1 MECIRHEILNNFQA
15 ANLYFFQSFRYNV
28 TYEEVWETQPGKP
41 SAWVT
46 WRPSDHWKN
55 LTGMVW
61 THINFIRTF
70 QVTLLAGITWR
81 GRGRRKTSERL
92 SDTLRLLVASRQWHS
107 LHGGIF
113 LENFQKGGGGGV
125 VYRPAWHWSKMLF
138 FASVFRSGFRKF
150 YLIYNTFF
158 GTFKSASVTEHQ
170 HSWNLPELVITSPS
184 VLFILGY
191 AKRNI
196 LIRLSLKLYP
206 ILDDED
212 YSLHLFSDQ
221 KLKTVTI

>member
-1 MECIRHEILNNFQA
+1 MWKSAERSVYVMKYLTIFKPLI
-15 ANLYFFQSFRYNV
+15 YISFSLSDTMSLMKR
-28 TYEEVWETQPGKP
+28 WETQPGKP

-46 WRPSDHWKN
+46 WRPSDQLKN

-113 LENFQKGGGGGV
+113 LENFQKGGGGGWCTAPPDTDQKCYFSHQFSDLV
-125 VYRPAWHWSKMLF
+125 LESFTWSTTLF
-138 FASVFRSGFRKF
+138 
-150 YLIYNTFF
+150 
-158 GTFKSASVTEHQ
+158 
-170 HSWNLPELVITSPS
+170 LV
-184 VLFILGY
+184 L
-191 AKRNI
+191 
-196 LIRLSLKLYP
+196 LSL
-206 ILDDED
+206 
-212 YSLHLFSDQ
+212 HR
-221 KLKTVTI
+221 

>member
-1 MECIRHEILNNFQA
+1 MKVCRMECIRHEILNNFQA

-46 WRPSDHWKN
+46 WRPSDQLKN

-81 GRGRRKTSERL
+81 GSGRRKTSERL

-113 LENFQKGGGGGV
+113 LENFQKGGGGCTAPPDTDQKC
-125 VYRPAWHWSKMLF
+125 YFSR
-138 FASVFRSGFRKF
+138 
-150 YLIYNTFF
+150 
-158 GTFKSASVTEHQ
+158 Q
-170 HSWNLPELVITSPS
+170 
-184 VLFILGY
+184 
-191 AKRNI
+191 
-196 LIRLSLKLYP
+196 
-206 ILDDED
+206 
-212 YSLHLFSDQ
+212 FSDQ
-221 KLKTVTI
+221 VLESFTWSTTLFLVLLSLYR

>member
-1 MECIRHEILNNFQA
+1 MQCIRHEILNNFQA
-15 ANLYFFQSFRYNV
+15 ANLYFFQSFMKR
-28 TYEEVWETQPGKP
+28 WETQPGKP

-46 WRPSDHWKN
+46 WRPSDQLKN

-70 QVTLLAGITWR
+70 QVTLLEGITWR

-92 SDTLRLLVASRQWHS
+92 SDTLIVSGIPSVALPPRRDIPWK
-107 LHGGIF
+107 LP
-113 LENFQKGGGGGV
+113 ERGGG

-150 YLIYNTFF
+150 YLFPTIFF

-170 HSWNLPELVITSPS
+170 HS
-184 VLFILGY
+184 
-191 AKRNI
+191 
-196 LIRLSLKLYP
+196 
-206 ILDDED
+206 
-212 YSLHLFSDQ
+212 
-221 KLKTVTI
+221 

>member
-1 MECIRHEILNNFQA
+1 MKYNFQA

-70 QVTLLAGITWR
+70 QVTLLEGITWI

-92 SDTLRLLVASRQWHS
+92 SDTLIVSGMPSVALPPRRDIPWK
-107 LHGGIF
+107 LP
-113 LENFQKGGGGGV
+113 ERGGGG

-138 FASVFRSGFRKF
+138 FGSVFRSGFRKF
-150 YLIYNTFF
+150 YLIHNTFF
-158 GTFKSASVTEHQ
+158 WYF
-170 HSWNLPELVITSPS
+170 
-184 VLFILGY
+184 
-191 AKRNI
+191 
-196 LIRLSLKLYP
+196 
-206 ILDDED
+206 
-212 YSLHLFSDQ
+212 
-221 KLKTVTI
+221 

>member
-46 WRPSDHWKN
+46 WRPSDQLKN

-113 LENFQKGGGGGV
+113 LENFQKGGGG

-150 YLIYNTFF
+150 YLIHNTFF
-158 GTFKSASVTEHQ
+158 GTFKSTSVTEHQ
-170 HSWNLPELVITSPS
+170 HS
-184 VLFILGY
+184 
-191 AKRNI
+191 
-196 LIRLSLKLYP
+196 
-206 ILDDED
+206 
-212 YSLHLFSDQ
+212 
-221 KLKTVTI
+221 

>member
-46 WRPSDHWKN
+46 WRPSDQLKN

-113 LENFQKGGGGGV
+113 LENFQKGEGGCTA
-125 VYRPAWHWSKMLF
+125 PPDTDP
-138 FASVFRSGFRKF
+138 KF
-150 YLIYNTFF
+150 YFQSQFSDLVLESFTWSTTLFF

-170 HSWNLPELVITSPS
+170 HS
-184 VLFILGY
+184 
-191 AKRNI
+191 
-196 LIRLSLKLYP
+196 
-206 ILDDED
+206 
-212 YSLHLFSDQ
+212 
-221 KLKTVTI
+221 

>member
-46 WRPSDHWKN
+46 WRPSDQLKN

-70 QVTLLAGITWR
+70 QVTLLEGITWR

-92 SDTLRLLVASRQWHS
+92 SDTLRMLVASSQWHS
-107 LHGGIF
+107 LHGVIF
-113 LENFQKGGGGGV
+113 LENFQKGGGGGCTAPPDTDQKCYFSRQFSDLV
-125 VYRPAWHWSKMLF
+125 LESFTWSTTLF
-138 FASVFRSGFRKF
+138 
-150 YLIYNTFF
+150 
-158 GTFKSASVTEHQ
+158 
-170 HSWNLPELVITSPS
+170 LV
-184 VLFILGY
+184 L
-191 AKRNI
+191 
-196 LIRLSLKLYP
+196 LSL
-206 ILDDED
+206 
-212 YSLHLFSDQ
+212 HR
-221 KLKTVTI
+221 

>member
-46 WRPSDHWKN
+46 WRPSDQLKN

-61 THINFIRTF
+61 THQFHQNFPGDTIGGHYMKRKWSKENIREAERYSKI
-70 QVTLLAGITWR
+70 VSGIPSVALPP
-81 GRGRRKTSERL
+81 RRDIPWKLPER
-92 SDTLRLLVASRQWHS
+92 
-107 LHGGIF
+107 
-113 LENFQKGGGGGV
+113 GGGG

-150 YLIYNTFF
+150 YLIHNTFF

-170 HSWNLPELVITSPS
+170 HS
-184 VLFILGY
+184 
-191 AKRNI
+191 
-196 LIRLSLKLYP
+196 
-206 ILDDED
+206 
-212 YSLHLFSDQ
+212 
-221 KLKTVTI
+221 